1 MKYNFDQVINRRN
14 TESVKWDVKSHELPM
29 WIADMDFPVP
39 DELLEVIEQKVQ
51 QRIFEYTCLTDEWY
65 QNYQDWWLKR
75 YSVSLEK
82 EWLVFCAGIVPG
94 IASILRALG
103 NSDDKVV
110 LLTPVYNAFFYAI
123 HNSDHE
129 VVECPMDYVNH
140 QYAIN
145 FERLEKELKKK
156 ENRFLIVCNPHN
168 PTGNIWSKED
178 LEKIYKLANEN
189 DVIVISDEIHCDIT
203 EPGYT
208 YIPYITIDNK
218 NCICCAAPTKA
229 FNLAGLKSS
238 CLFIPNEE
246 YRNKIQTQLNKDS
259 IGAPNAFSITATK
272 AYQVAEEWLN
282 EMREY
287 VFENR
292 AYANEYIQK
301 EIPLL
306 STVPSH
312 STYLLWI
319 DISKTNLESEEF
331 YTQLRKETGL
341 YLNVGESYGKMGITF
356 MRLNLACPRSIL
368 EDGLKRLKEFCKILK

>member
-14 TESVKWDVKSHELPM
+14 TESVKWNVESHELPM

-39 DELLEVIEQKVQ
+39 EELLEIIEQKLQ
-51 QRIFEYTCLTDEWY
+51 QRIFGYTCLTDEWY
-65 QNYQDWWLKR
+65 QNYQEWWLKR
-75 YSVSLEK
+75 YDVSLEK
-82 EWLVFCAGIVPG
+82 DWLVFCAGIVPG

-103 NSDDKVV
+103 KSEDKVI

-123 HNSDHE
+123 ENSDHE
-129 VVECPMDYVNH
+129 VVECPMDYVDH
-140 QYAIN
+140 QYSIN
-145 FERLEKELKKK
+145 FERLENELKKK
-156 ENRFLIVCNPHN
+156 ENHFLIVCNPHN

-208 YIPYITIDNK
+208 YTPYIAIDHK
-218 NCICCAAPTKA
+218 NCICCVAPTKA

-238 CLFIPNEE
+238 CLVIPNED
-246 YRNKIQTQLNKDS
+246 YRNKIQAQLNKDS
-259 IGAPNAFSITATK
+259 IGSPNAFSIVATK
-272 AYQVAEEWLN
+272 AYQVGEEWLD

-287 VFENR
+287 VFDNR

-319 DISKTNLESEEF
+319 DISKTNLESEAF

-356 MRLNLACPRSIL
+356 MRLNLACPRSKL
-368 EDGLKRLKEFCKILK
+368 EDGLKRLKEFCETLK